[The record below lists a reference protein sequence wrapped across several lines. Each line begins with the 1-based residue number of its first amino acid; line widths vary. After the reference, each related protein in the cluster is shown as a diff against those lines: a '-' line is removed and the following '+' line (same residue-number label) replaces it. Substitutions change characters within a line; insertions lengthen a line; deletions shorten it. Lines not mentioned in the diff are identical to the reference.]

1 MVVRRTAKET
11 FPCQDSRSQHE
22 HKFAQVPGPIRTI
35 EMVKIMLKDSYQQ
48 RKELVLWCLRVISLS
63 VLPPWLVWPLL
74 LRRTMWLAPRRRQQA
89 PAHREGRMTKKQWN
103 IQRSELPSESKPV
116 RVQLDYFF
124 FKSSAIPGYCK
135 DCKCCTFAFWSCTP
149 LSCIM
154 VAAMDPHAPATGSLR
169 RTPALNRNWVP
180 DQALEP
186 NSKDSVLNQSSEDL
200 VFCLGIS

>member
-35 EMVKIMLKDSYQQ
+35 EMVKIMLKDS
-48 RKELVLWCLRVISLS
+48 RKWSPISRGNSWSFGVFVWSLCLCCRLGLCDHCYSGGQCG
-63 VLPPWLVWPLL
+63 WHH
-74 LRRTMWLAPRRRQQA
+74 A
-89 PAHREGRMTKKQWN
+89 ED
-103 IQRSELPSESKPV
+103 SKPLHIGKEGWQRNCETSRGLNCLLKANLYV
-116 RVQLDYFF
+116 FNWITFF
-124 FKSSAIPGYCK
+124 LKSSAIPGYCK
-135 DCKCCTFAFWSCTP
+135 DCKCCKFAFWSCTP

-154 VAAMDPHAPATGSLR
+154 VAAMDPYAPATGSLR

-186 NSKDSVLNQSSEDL
+186 NSKDSW
-200 VFCLGIS
+200 